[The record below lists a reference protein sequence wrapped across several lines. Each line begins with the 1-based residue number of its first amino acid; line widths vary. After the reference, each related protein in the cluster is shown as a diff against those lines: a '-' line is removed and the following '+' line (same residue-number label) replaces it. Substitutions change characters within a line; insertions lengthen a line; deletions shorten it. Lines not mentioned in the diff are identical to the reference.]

1 MRGNN
6 ARRFDGKEHGM
17 KAIAVGIFCKTPAA
31 GRSKTRLSPPL
42 RLEECAALS
51 ACFIRDLAATI
62 DGLTHD
68 GSAVGYAVYTPR
80 GSEDALRQ
88 LLPGAFGLHAQC
100 EGEFGVRLA
109 TAMRELLARHAGAIM
124 VNADSPTLP
133 TAILRDAVEA
143 VAAGDAVVLSPALD
157 GGYTLIGL
165 SRMHEEL
172 FTDIPWST
180 SEVYRK
186 TVARAAT
193 LGLPVVNVPGWY
205 DVDDAASLDL
215 LLSELAGR
223 RPGFSE
229 ALRGAYAPAT
239 RAHLAARAVRVAAEA
254 VK

>member
-1 MRGNN
+1 
-6 ARRFDGKEHGM
+6 M

-42 RLEECAALS
+42 RPDECAALS

-62 DGLTHD
+62 GDLTHD

-80 GSEDALRQ
+80 GTEDTLRP
-88 LLPGAFGLHAQC
+88 LLPRSFGMHAQC
-100 EGEFGVRLA
+100 DGEFGVRLA

-133 TAILRDAVEA
+133 AAILREAVDA
-143 VAAGDAVVLSPALD
+143 VAAGDTVVLSPAFD

-180 SEVYRK
+180 SEVYRR
-186 TVARAAT
+186 TVERAAM
-193 LGLPVVNVPGWY
+193 LGIPVVNVPGWY

-223 RPGFSE
+223 RSGFTQ

-239 RAHLAARAVRVAAEA
+239 RAHLAQRVAPVAAEA